1 MHKLL
6 TKVMQSYLVPKYEL
20 PLMKILTQGTY
31 KVIRALVGCFE
42 KLCKVNDD
50 KEFHIEITYYDPL
63 IITLFDCLDKVD
75 TQSKDI
81 SYVLESLLQYREDA
95 FPITKIPNFCKML
108 SKYNDN
114 KDIDKIG
121 QFSKVI
127 CLLVLDRQKKN
138 FTKTFEK
145 QYPLRLFPSSRLI
158 DLNE

>member
-1 MHKLL
+1 M
-6 TKVMQSYLVPKYEL
+6 TKILQICLIPKYAL
-20 PLMKILTQGTY
+20 PIMNILTQAAY
-31 KVIRALVGCFE
+31 KIIRALIGCFE
-42 KLCKVNDD
+42 KLCKVSDD

-75 TQSKDI
+75 TQSKEI
-81 SYVLESLLQYREDA
+81 SFVLESLLQYREDA
-95 FPITKIPNFCKML
+95 FPIAKIPNFCKML
-108 SKYNDN
+108 SKYNEN

-127 CLLVLDRQKKN
+127 CLLVLDRQKRN